1 MSRPL
6 SRRDFAFLTGA
17 AALPLAAAAPSS
29 SSKAWDGPAEV
40 KKVYT
45 GVNPKQTWP
54 YPNLDYAKEIAAIDA
69 QLDRLERDHPDLIRF
84 TGSATLPG
92 TGDLEPALKP
102 LVGADALLVVD
113 LTANT
118 GAHEQALVKLDIP
131 MLGFTRPLTGW
142 AFMNFAKF
150 IQQGKRADMVASS
163 DYGDLKPFLPLLKTI
178 HHLKQSKVL
187 LMRQGESAGDLAA
200 GFTKQF
206 GTQIQLT
213 PYKALKD
220 AYDTIS
226 PAEVAGEAD
235 AYVRGALKVIEPPRK
250 DIQDAT
256 RFYLAALKLM
266 EQEKA
271 NALTIDCLGGF
282 RRADLPAYPCVAFSR
297 LNDGGYYGVC
307 EADLQSTMTQML
319 ITPFSGRPGFVSDP
333 TFDTS
338 RNEVIHAHCVAA
350 TRMMGLGGKTLPYTL
365 RTHMEDEKGVSVQV
379 RMPEREPVTVA
390 AFRGPKTLLLSTG
403 ETTVNIDGP
412 RGCRTK
418 IVTKV
423 ADARKMAEGYTGGL
437 HRVMFYG
444 DHVAPLQRLARLTGI
459 EIVKEI

>member
-1 MSRPL
+1 
-6 SRRDFAFLTGA
+6 
-17 AALPLAAAAPSS
+17 
-29 SSKAWDGPAEV
+29 V
-40 KKVYT
+40 
-45 GVNPKQTWP
+45 
-54 YPNLDYAKEIAAIDA
+54 
-69 QLDRLERDHPDLIRF
+69 
-84 TGSATLPG
+84 
-92 TGDLEPALKP
+92 
-102 LVGADALLVVD
+102 
-113 LTANT
+113 
-118 GAHEQALVKLDIP
+118 
-131 MLGFTRPLTGW
+131 
-142 AFMNFAKF
+142 
-150 IQQGKRADMVASS
+150 
-163 DYGDLKPFLPLLKTI
+163 
-178 HHLKQSKVL
+178 
-187 LMRQGESAGDLAA
+187 RQGESAGDLAA

-206 GTQIQLT
+206 GTEIQLT
-213 PYKALKD
+213 PYKVLKA
-220 AYDTIS
+220 AYDEVGA
-226 PAEVAGEAD
+226 AEVEREAN
-235 AYVRGALKVIEPPRK
+235 AYTSGALKVIEPSRK

-256 RFYLAALKLM
+256 RFYLAALKVM

-297 LNDGGYYGVC
+297 LNDSGYYGVC
-307 EADLQSTMTQML
+307 EADLSSTMTQML
-319 ITPFSGRPGFVSDP
+319 ITSFSGRPGFVSDP

-350 TRMMGLGGKTLPYTL
+350 TRMMGLGGKASPYIL

-390 AFRGPKTLLLSTG
+390 EFRGPKTLLVSTG
-403 ETTVNIDGP
+403 EATVNIDGP

-444 DHVAPLQRLARLTGI
+444 DLTAPLQRLARLTGI

>member
-1 MSRPL
+1 MSYML
-6 SRRDFAFLTGA
+6 TRRDFAFLAGTASLPFSSASA
-17 AALPLAAAAPSS
+17 ANSR
-29 SSKAWDGPAEV
+29 AWDGPAELM
-40 KKVYT
+40 KVYT
-45 GVNPKQTWP
+45 GVNPRQTWP
-54 YPNLDYAKEIAAIDA
+54 HPNLDYAKEIAGIDA
-69 QLDRLERDHPDLIRF
+69 QLARLERDHPDCIRF
-84 TGSATLPG
+84 TGSVTLPG
-92 TGDLEPALKP
+92 EGDLEAAMKP
-102 LVGADALLVVD
+102 LAGADALLVVD

-118 GAHEQALVKLDIP
+118 RPHDEALAKLDIP

-142 AFMNFAKF
+142 AFMSFAKF
-150 IQQGKRADMVASS
+150 IQQRKRADMVASS
-163 DYGDLKPFLPLLKTI
+163 DYSDLEPFLPLLKTI
-178 HHLKQSKVL
+178 HHLKHSKVL
-187 LMRQGESAGDLAA
+187 LVRQGGSAGDLAA

-206 GTQIQLT
+206 GTEIQLT
-213 PYKALKD
+213 PYKVLKA
-220 AYDTIS
+220 AYDEVS
-226 PAEVAGEAD
+226 AAEVEHEAN
-235 AYVRGALKVIEPPRK
+235 AYTSGALKVIEPSRK

-256 RFYLAALKLM
+256 RFYLAARKVM
-266 EQEKA
+266 EREKA

-297 LNDGGYYGVC
+297 LNDSGYYGVC
-307 EADLQSTMTQML
+307 EADLSSTMTQML
-319 ITPFSGRPGFVSDP
+319 ITSFSGRPGFVSDP

-350 TRMMGLGGKTLPYTL
+350 TRMMGLGGKASPYIL

-390 AFRGPKTLLLSTG
+390 EFRGPKTLLVSSG

-444 DHVAPLQRLARLTGI
+444 DLTAPLRRLARLTGI

>member
-1 MSRPL
+1 MSHPL
-6 SRRDFAFLTGA
+6 TRRDFAFLAGA
-17 AALPLAAAAPSS
+17 AALPFPARSAATP
-29 SSKAWDGPAEV
+29 KPWDGPAEV

-45 GVNPKQTWP
+45 GVNPGQTWP
-54 YPNLDYAKEIAAIDA
+54 YPNLDYAKEIQTIDA
-69 QLDRLERDHPDLIRF
+69 QLALLERDHPDCIKF
-84 TGSATLPG
+84 TGSVTMKSP
-92 TGDLEPALKP
+92 GDLEPVLKQ
-102 LVGADALLVVD
+102 LAGADALLVID

-118 GAHEQALVKLDIP
+118 GPHDQALAKLDIP
-131 MLGFTRPLTGW
+131 MVAFSRPITGW
-142 AFMNFAKF
+142 AFMSFARF
-150 IQQGKRADMVASS
+150 IQQKKRADMVASS
-163 DYGDLKPFLPLLKTI
+163 DYSDLKPFLPIFKTI
-178 HHLKQSKVL
+178 HHLKHSKVL
-187 LMRQGESAGDLAA
+187 LMRQGPNAGDLAA

-206 GTQIQLT
+206 GTTIQLT

-220 AYDTIS
+220 AYDSIGG
-226 PAEVAGEAD
+226 AQVEREAD
-235 AYVRGALKVIEPPRK
+235 AYARGALKVMEPSRK
-250 DIQDAT
+250 DIQDST
-256 RFYLAALKLM
+256 RLYLAALKLM

-282 RRADLPAYPCVAFSR
+282 RRGDLPAYPCVAFSR
-297 LNDGGYYGVC
+297 LNDAGLYGVC
-307 EADLQSTMTQML
+307 ESDLASTMTQMY

-350 TRMMGLGGKTLPYTL
+350 TRLMGLGGKQLPYVL

-390 AFRGPKTLLLSTG
+390 DFRGASTLLVSTG
-403 ETTVNIDGP
+403 EATVNIDGP
-412 RGCRTK
+412 RGCRSK
-418 IVTKV
+418 IVTRV

-444 DHVAPLQRLARLTGI
+444 DHTAQLQRLARLTGV

>member
-1 MSRPL
+1 MASSL
-6 SRRDFAFLTGA
+6 TRRDFAFLTGA
-17 AALPLAAAAPSS
+17 ASLPLPAATSS
-29 SSKAWDGPAEV
+29 PKPWDGPAEV
-40 KKVYT
+40 MKVYT
-45 GVNPKQTWP
+45 GVNPRQTWP
-54 YPNLDYAKEIAAIDA
+54 YPNLDYAKEIAGIDA
-69 QLDRLERDHPDLIRF
+69 QLARLERDHPDLIRF
-84 TGSATLPG
+84 TGSVMLPAE
-92 TGDLEPALKP
+92 GDLDAAMKP
-102 LVGADALLVVD
+102 LAGADALLVMD

-118 GAHEQALVKLDIP
+118 RPHEDALVKLDIP
-131 MLGFTRPLTGW
+131 MLAFSRPLTGW
-142 AFMNFAKF
+142 AFMSFARF

-163 DYGDLKPFLPLLKTI
+163 DYADLEPFLPLLKTI
-178 HHLKQSKVL
+178 HHMRHSKVL
-187 LMRQGESAGDLAA
+187 WMRQGESAGDLAA
-200 GFTKQF
+200 GFTRQF
-206 GTQIQLT
+206 GTQIVLT
-213 PYKALKD
+213 PYKALKA
-220 AYDTIS
+220 AYDAVS
-226 PAEVAGEAD
+226 AAEVEREAD
-235 AYVRGALKVIEPPRK
+235 AYARGALKVIEPSRK

-282 RRADLPAYPCVAFSR
+282 RRGELPAYPCVAWSR
-297 LNDGGYYGVC
+297 LNDQGYYGVC
-307 EADLQSTMTQML
+307 EADLPSTMTQML
-319 ITPFSGRPGFVSDP
+319 ITSFSGRPGFVSDP

-350 TRMMGLGGKTLPYTL
+350 TRMMGLGGKASPYIL

-390 AFRGPKTLLLSTG
+390 EFRGPKTLLVSTG
-403 ETTVNIDGP
+403 EATVNIDGP

-423 ADARKMAEGYTGGL
+423 ADAAKMAEGYTGGL

-444 DHVAPLQRLARLTGI
+444 DLTSPLRRLARLTGI